1 MEQAK
6 KLLAEAGVTTP
17 LELSLK
23 LPPPSYARQGGE
35 IAAAQLAKVGIVA
48 KIENVEWAQWLSQVF
63 APNGPHNFDLTIV
76 SHAVERAAQ
85 LDLDAGR
92 EHGCDFG
99 YDGGARALADHDHAD
114 ALMLQWHIHLV

>member
-1 MEQAK
+1 GALGYVDTTGINPYDPEKAR
-6 KLLAEAGVTTP
+6 KLLAEAGITTP

-35 IAAAQLAKVGIVA
+35 IVAAQLAKVGIVA

-76 SHAVERAAQ
+76 S
-85 LDLDAGR
+85 
-92 EHGCDFG
+92 
-99 YDGGARALADHDHAD
+99 
-114 ALMLQWHIHLV
+114 